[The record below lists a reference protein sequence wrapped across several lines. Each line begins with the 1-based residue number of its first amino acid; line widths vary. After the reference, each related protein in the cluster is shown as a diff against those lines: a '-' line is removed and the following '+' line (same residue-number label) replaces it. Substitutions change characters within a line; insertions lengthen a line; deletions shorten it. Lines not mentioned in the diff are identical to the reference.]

1 MNDFTQLFYSLS
13 VQAQIAV
20 GLALIVALLLLIL
33 FRINPPVKS
42 KNKA

>member
-20 GLALIVALLLLIL
+20 GLALIVFLLLIIL
-33 FRINPPVKS
+33 FRVSPPVKS
-42 KNKA
+42 RK